1 VRRGLAALALGAV
14 LLAPA
19 LTCAAQAATAWG
31 WLGVRIRDLSEQE
44 MEDISK
50 RFGMREG
57 FGAVIVEVIKETPAA
72 AAGLRNGDLVV
83 AFRDRPVVD
92 TRGLQRAVSST
103 EVGETVRLTVLRQ
116 DEGRRPVQVRV
127 GRMPEAMAADRVAA
141 EYGFLVRDPDGQPEL
156 GGARPSP
163 VPSVAA
169 VVPRTR
175 AERAGLQV
183 GDVLTEV
190 AGRPVI
196 SIDAVREALLAAG
209 PDGPLPLVLR
219 RGQEQIQVTLD
230 PASRRL
236 APGAARLPD
245 RRPAHHP
252 PAGLAARVDRDHRH
266 LLPELHPAAE
276 PPRRLRDARQIA
288 PRARWRSWVWWGA

>member
-1 VRRGLAALALGAV
+1 MKRALIALALLA
-14 LLAPA
+14 LLAAPA
-19 LTCAAQAATAWG
+19 DAATRWG

-92 TRGLQRAVSST
+92 TRSLQRAIGST
-103 EVGETVRLTVLRQ
+103 TVGEMVRLTVLRPE
-116 DEGRRPVQVRV
+116 EGRRPVQVKV
-127 GRMPEAMAADRVAA
+127 GAMPDAMAADRVAA
-141 EYGFLVRDPDGQPEL
+141 EYGFLVRDPEGQPEL
-156 GGARPSP
+156 GGARPSS

-169 VVPRTR
+169 VLPRSA

-190 AGRPVI
+190 AGRPVV
-196 SIDAVREALLAAG
+196 SLDAVREALLAAG
-209 PDGPLPLVLR
+209 AEGPLPLILR
-219 RGQEQIQVTLD
+219 RDQERIAVTL
-230 PASRRL
+230 
-236 APGAARLPD
+236 
-245 RRPAHHP
+245 
-252 PAGLAARVDRDHRH
+252 
-266 LLPELHPAAE
+266 E
-276 PPRRLRDARQIA
+276 PTVGR
-288 PRARWRSWVWWGA
+288 